1 MQTHALGLASIAAC
15 QHHRFGTPPIDTAST
30 QKTIEGGR
38 QLTAPPQAR
47 DCRLSNFIYLGGQ
60 SFCTAHPISHC
71 PYGVPSYPTRG
82 PLRWWRRL
90 SLSLRG
96 Y

>member
-1 MQTHALGLASIAAC
+1 MQAHARGLQSVAAC
-15 QHHRFGTPPIDTAST
+15 HDRRIGPPPFDTTST
-30 QKTIEGGR
+30 RQAIEYR
-38 QLTAPPQAR
+38 CRLTAPPQAR

-60 SFCTAHPISHC
+60 SFCTDHPVSHC

-82 PLRWWRRL
+82 ALRWWRRL
-90 SLSLRG
+90 SLWWQG